1 MVDDNVDAADAL
13 TALLELDGDEVRT
26 VYSGEEAI
34 DILQH
39 FAPDVVLLDLGLPG
53 ISGTDVARH
62 MRAVPS
68 TSDLTIIAIT
78 GWGQPHDRARTA
90 EAGFD
95 FHFTKPVDTAQLRQA
110 IDSAP
115 ATA

>member
-26 VYSGEEAI
+26 VHSAEE
-34 DILQH
+34 
-39 FAPDVVLLDLGLPG
+39 PDVVFDLGLPG
-53 ISGTDVARH
+53 VSGTDVVRQI
-62 MRAVPS
+62 RAVPS
-68 TSDLTIIAIT
+68 TKDLTLIAIT

-90 EAGFD
+90 EAKFD
-95 FHFTKPVDTAQLRQA
+95 FHYTKPNDGAQIRQA

-115 ATA
+115 SAA